1 MTIENVSP
9 PDPVIDSEDTG
20 PKRELSRRWSM
31 LAKAIGVAMSV
42 FHVYFLGFS
51 TVTPWILYS
60 AHLCFG
66 SVLILLLFAPGVRI
80 GKQYIPFYDLLL
92 ILAAILSTGYIIVE
106 MDELVY
112 RIGVAPTGPDIL
124 FSTILV
130 LLVLEITRRTTGPV
144 LPLVAVVFLLY
155 AKYGDSLPG
164 MMGHRGYTW
173 AKIITYM
180 TGLDAIFS
188 VPLGA
193 SATFVFLFVL
203 FSAFLHTSGA
213 GRFFI
218 DFALGIT
225 GSTRGGPA
233 KTAVIASALFGTISG
248 NSAANVVA
256 TGAFTIPLM
265 KSIGYKPSFAG
276 AVEAVASTGGQIM
289 PPILGSA
296 AFILAQLVGVPYLRV
311 MEASLIPALLY
322 FTTVFIMVDLEAVKL
337 GLKGLPRAELPSV
350 KKIIVERGH
359 LMLPVFVLM
368 FVLVVMMASTIMAA
382 LYGIAATVVIAAV
395 RRDTR
400 MGPAKILE
408 ALSRGANDS
417 LGIISSCATA
427 GIVIGVLNLTGSG
440 LKFASA
446 VISLSGEFLP
456 AALVLTMAASL
467 VLGMG
472 LPTTAAYMI
481 CAAVVAPALVQMG
494 VPNLAAHMFVFY
506 FACISAITPPVALA
520 AYAGAGIARA
530 NPLQVGITACK
541 LGTTAFLVPF
551 MFIYGLPLLWVG
563 SLAEILL
570 ATMTSLIGV
579 SALACALQGQLLHI
593 PMRWGERLVLTL
605 AALGLIKPGI
615 YTDLLGGLLIILV
628 VGAALFRE
636 RRRKAGGRVGGVGDA
651 RSGPV
656 DGG

>member
-1 MTIENVSP
+1 MTTETTGP
-9 PDPVIDSEDTG
+9 PGPAIDSEDTG
-20 PKRELSRRWSM
+20 PKRELNRFWS
-31 LAKAIGVAMSV
+31 ATAAAIGAAMSV
-42 FHVYFLGFS
+42 FHIYFLGFS

-66 SVLILLLFAPGVRI
+66 SVLILLFFAPGARI
-80 GKQYIPFYDLLL
+80 GKGSVPFYDLLL
-92 ILAAILSTGYIIVE
+92 IGAAIVSCGYIIVE

-112 RIGVAPTGPDIL
+112 RIGVAPTGLDIL

-155 AKYGDSLPG
+155 AKYGYYLPG

-233 KTAVIASALFGTISG
+233 KTAVVASALFGTISG

-265 KSIGYKPSFAG
+265 KSIGYKPFFAG

-337 GLKGLPRAELPSV
+337 GLKGIPRTELPSV
-350 KKIIVERGH
+350 KRVILERGH

-382 LYGIAATVVIAAV
+382 LYGIASTVVIASL

-400 MGPAKILE
+400 MGPSKIFQ

-446 VISLSGEFLP
+446 VISLSYEFLP

-467 VLGMG
+467 ILGMG

-551 MFIYGLPLLWVG
+551 MFVYGLPLLWTG
-563 SLAEILL
+563 SLGEILL
-570 ATMTSLIGV
+570 ATVTSLVGV
-579 SALACALQGQLLHI
+579 TALACALQGQMFHI
-593 PMRWGERLVLTL
+593 PIGMGERLVLTL

-615 YTDLLGGLLIILV
+615 YTDLLGGMLIILV
-628 VGAALFRE
+628 VGVAVLRE
-636 RRRKAGGRVGGVGDA
+636 RRKTTGRHVGG
-651 RSGPV
+651 
-656 DGG
+656 